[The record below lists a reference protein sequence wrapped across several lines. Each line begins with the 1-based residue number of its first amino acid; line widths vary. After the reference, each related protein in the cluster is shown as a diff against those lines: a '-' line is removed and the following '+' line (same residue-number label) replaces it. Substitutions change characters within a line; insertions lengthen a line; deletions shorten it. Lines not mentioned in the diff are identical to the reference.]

1 MGPMIVCIL
10 ISGDIIH
17 KQGTIGSWVGGARK
31 ILVIQWSV
39 VLHMSREQEQKEA
52 YLWYWTFMGKADNY

>member
-52 YLWYWTFMGKADNY
+52 YL